1 MTTAQLESWLK
12 TRPEYQASETPTVR
26 NDARSKDARRKREDR
41 SENARIVIPDCVNPA
56 RRERC
61 LADPE
66 LFLMTYFEND
76 YRLGFGADHTFMID
90 AITTRARTGGRQA
103 VAAPRGRGKSQ
114 IVKGMLAYLACRG
127 LTRFPLSVAATSD
140 LAKMI
145 YKDFKKKFATNEKLR
160 DDFPEICHPIRE
172 LDGAPQ
178 RASRQH
184 IDGKLTG
191 IVWTDDYIRFPDVT
205 CDNAIC
211 KTYGGFKMSYYGL
224 DAAFRGVNIDADRP
238 DFILVDDPETR
249 EALAIDTPI
258 PTACGFKPMGDI
270 SLGDSV
276 FDEKGNACKVIGV
289 SDVYE
294 DRECYLIEFDDG
306 STIVADA
313 GHLWVTSNSTQR
325 CNQRRK
331 RKVLA
336 GTFHQSLRQCQP
348 KPYATIRTTKEIH
361 NTLHAGKE
369 DRKNHSVL
377 NCFPVEGTETNLPI
391 DPYVLGVW
399 LGGKK
404 QLKSGSDAYSVS
416 IKGLRR
422 LLRENDLLGNK
433 HVPSKYFFSSRS
445 QRLELL
451 RGLMDTG
458 GWIGSRE
465 PRCGFSNTNRLLVD
479 AVYHLCCSLGIKT
492 RVDTNKRKHESNKDS
507 WTVYFTTDTQVF
519 RLAKKAERIPESI
532 RFDCKSRYIASVTK
546 VDSVK
551 VKCIAVD
558 SPSRMYLCG
567 TSFVPTHNSAKSF
580 SQIEDRENILDKD
593 ISGLVGQDDTLA
605 IVVLTTVQN
614 RISLSYKLTDVKL
627 KSAYNGKRFGMVL
640 SWPKNIGHWDRYVQL
655 RKESQIE
662 GDEHGG
668 KAVAYYLDNFGEM
681 NEGVEML
688 SDHFVD
694 VNREDGSET
703 VFSAIQQAYNK
714 IADTN
719 RKAYDTEYQ
728 NDPPEEA
735 GPQGNGLTFEVV
747 ASRVSGLSRRQL
759 PANTTALTAAIDLGK
774 YRCHWVVSAW
784 WPGAGGVVVD
794 YGIAEVV
801 GTDKSIDNEASEP
814 MIFKTLLNWRDE
826 LLQKNYTDATGTVR
840 KIDFALVDSGT
851 FTNAA
856 YEFCRQVKGIFHPS
870 KGINPYNP
878 RKQSSA
884 TVMAGANLHAQRLA
898 AQDIWLYELDTNH
911 WKQWTHERFLTP
923 TFDENNMLR
932 RGSLSIYQPEG
943 SQKHISYAQHIASE
957 ELLTEFVEGKGVKT
971 KWFANNDN
979 NHWLDATYMA
989 AAASEV
995 CGVKLLAQSEVE
1007 VTPRHVDKNK
1017 PKPQEQA
1024 RQHGNNRFKKRPGGW
1039 VPRRR

>member
-1 MTTAQLESWLK
+1 MTADQLESWLK
-12 TRPEYQASETPTVR
+12 TRPECKQSDFHPTIV
-26 NDARSKDARRKREDR
+26 NDARSKDATRKREVR
-41 SENARIVIPDCVNPA
+41 MESARIVIPDCVNPA

-61 LADPE
+61 LEDPE
-66 LFLMTYFEND
+66 LFLATYFEND
-76 YRLGFGADHTFMID
+76 YRLGFGPDHSFMID
-90 AITTRARTGGRQA
+90 AITNRARTGGRQA

-145 YKDFKKKFATNEKLR
+145 YKDFKKKFATNELLYA
-160 DDFPEICHPIRE
+160 DFPEICHPIRE

-249 EALAIDTPI
+249 E
-258 PTACGFKPMGDI
+258 
-270 SLGDSV
+270 
-276 FDEKGNACKVIGV
+276 
-289 SDVYE
+289 
-294 DRECYLIEFDDG
+294 
-306 STIVADA
+306 
-313 GHLWVTSNSTQR
+313 
-325 CNQRRK
+325 
-331 RKVLA
+331 
-336 GTFHQSLRQCQP
+336 
-348 KPYATIRTTKEIH
+348 
-361 NTLHAGKE
+361 
-369 DRKNHSVL
+369 
-377 NCFPVEGTETNLPI
+377 
-391 DPYVLGVW
+391 
-399 LGGKK
+399 
-404 QLKSGSDAYSVS
+404 
-416 IKGLRR
+416 
-422 LLRENDLLGNK
+422 
-433 HVPSKYFFSSRS
+433 
-445 QRLELL
+445 
-451 RGLMDTG
+451 
-458 GWIGSRE
+458 
-465 PRCGFSNTNRLLVD
+465 
-479 AVYHLCCSLGIKT
+479 
-492 RVDTNKRKHESNKDS
+492 
-507 WTVYFTTDTQVF
+507 
-519 RLAKKAERIPESI
+519 
-532 RFDCKSRYIASVTK
+532 
-546 VDSVK
+546 
-551 VKCIAVD
+551 
-558 SPSRMYLCG
+558 
-567 TSFVPTHNSAKSF
+567 SAKSH

-614 RISLSYKLTDVKL
+614 RISLSYKLTDTKL
-627 KSAYNGKRFGMVL
+627 KASYNGKRFGMVL
-640 SWPKNIGHWDRYVQL
+640 RWPKNSFHWDRYIQL
-655 RKESQIE
+655 RQESQIE
-662 GDEHGG
+662 GDEFGG
-668 KAVAYYLDNFGEM
+668 KAVAYYLANFEEM

-694 VNREDGSET
+694 VNRADGSKT

-714 IADTN
+714 IADTS

-728 NDPPEEA
+728 NDPPNEA

-747 ASRVSGLSRRQL
+747 ASRISGLSKRQL

-774 YRCHWVVSAW
+774 YKCHWVVTAW

-794 YGIAEVV
+794 YGIAEVS
-801 GTDKSIDNEASEP
+801 GTDRSIDNEASEP
-814 MIFKTLLNWRDE
+814 MIYKALLNWRDE
-826 LLQKNYTDATGTVR
+826 LLNKNYTDATGTVR
-840 KIDFALVDSGT
+840 KIDFCLVDSGT

-870 KGINPYNP
+870 KGINPYHP

-884 TVMAGANLHAQRLA
+884 NVLAGANLHAQRFT
-898 AQDIWLYELDTNH
+898 AQDIWLYELDTNY
-911 WKQWTHERFLTP
+911 WKQWLHERFLTP

-957 ELLTEFVEGKGVKT
+957 ELLTEFIEGKGVKT
-971 KWFANNDN
+971 KWTPKNDN

-995 CGVKLLAQSEVE
+995 CGVKLLAQSEATVE
-1007 VTPRHVDKNK
+1007 PRQVDANA
-1017 PKPQEQA
+1017 PKPQPKA
-1024 RQHGNNRFKKRPGGW
+1024 YQHGSDRFRKRPGGW
-1039 VPRRR
+1039 IPRRR